1 MAGRGLAGLGSDRMD
16 HKTAAAIRRMLALL
30 ERPTFPLVKPIK
42 RADTSWIERATR
54 RIWRTPR
61 LRDGWCDLD
70 SVVVCRGSYRSG
82 QIPSS

>member
-1 MAGRGLAGLGSDRMD
+1 
-16 HKTAAAIRRMLALL
+16 MLALL

-70 SVVVCRGSYRSG
+70 SVV
-82 QIPSS
+82 